1 MKLTVE
7 IPDDLLEEHIRDYL
21 EGMLRPPSYA
31 GAKGGVAWE
40 WILALAKEEVA
51 ALDLRPVVERAIRAT
66 LHETVATVVTAEI
79 KRQAGAQAK
88 LLLMAGHAET
98 KS

>member
-1 MKLTVE
+1 MKITVE
-7 IPDDLLEEHIRDYL
+7 IPDDLLEKHIRDYL
-21 EGMLRPPSYA
+21 ENVLRPPSYA
-31 GAKGGVAWE
+31 GASGGVAWE
-40 WILALAKEEVA
+40 WIQAIARDQIA

-88 LLLMAGHAET
+88 LLLTAGPKE
-98 KS
+98 